1 MTGVS
6 TDIGT
11 SFVRPGGRVGD
22 VLHAKAVLTGMG
34 AFGFYL
40 PGLRL
45 RKRTRGRETI
55 GLYPGG
61 LYEPCWRTCGL
72 WM

>member
-34 AFGFYL
+34 ETFTLTFL
-40 PGLRL
+40 SLSIDNNINS
-45 RKRTRGRETI
+45 RKAI
-55 GLYPGG
+55 GLYPG
-61 LYEPCWRTCGL
+61 
-72 WM
+72 